1 MVTLKKNI
9 PTTCCILIF
18 LLEGPF
24 LFNRYLN
31 LSIEPFLVGLVQLR
45 VLGILEKMFLYF
57 VHWLT
62 CQLYSY
68 SMDSIPV
75 TILYSFRMHL
85 AFSYIISFQLK
96 SDHDKLLC
104 KTMIC

>member
-9 PTTCCILIF
+9 PTICCILRF
-18 LLEGPF
+18 LVEGPF

-31 LSIEPFLVGLVQLR
+31 FYIEPFLVGLVQLR
-45 VLGILEKMFLYF
+45 VLGILEKIFLYS

-75 TILYSFRMHL
+75 TLYFVQ
-85 AFSYIISFQLK
+85 F
-96 SDHDKLLC
+96 
-104 KTMIC
+104 